1 MNTIFYNSSSKYINK
16 LRIDMI
22 KDMSYIHE
30 NRLNYHK
37 KHDMIV
43 LNFNETKEY
52 FSFLKD
58 FTSST
63 LFDDS
68 FYFMFFNFHNLS
80 KDIQSKY
87 KKFFCLENIYIYIY
101 IDKYSM
107 LHEFFKTI
115 CMMKRLHINENLDD
129 ELIVY
134 NTQVQKL
141 NIESPIDVLI
151 NRFFKN
157 MDIKNIKTLSV
168 LIYQT
173 CEYYSEYFIPLMN
186 KIIANKILTNTTK
199 KDCIS
204 IICDNETNYRY
215 SKKKIIV
222 IEYVLLS
229 LSYQLRN
236 YCL

>member
-52 FSFLKD
+52 LSFLKD

-141 NIESPIDVLI
+141 KIDSPIDVLV
-151 NRFFKN
+151 NRFFEN
-157 MDIKNIKTLSV
+157 MGIKNIKTLSV
-168 LIYQT
+168 LIYQK